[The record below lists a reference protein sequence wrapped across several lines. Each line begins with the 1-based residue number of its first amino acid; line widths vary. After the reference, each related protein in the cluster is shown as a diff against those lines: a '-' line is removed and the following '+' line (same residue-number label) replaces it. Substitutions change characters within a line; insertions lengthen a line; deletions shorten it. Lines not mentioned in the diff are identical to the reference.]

1 MKVYDNW
8 AKNAKA
14 RDSSNTRSL
23 KYLFESFSK
32 YGLILIFHV
41 KICCEAIF
49 RFNDPGSQSQISF
62 SLIKDP
68 VFSKRPLFLDL

>member
-1 MKVYDNW
+1 MKVYGNW

-41 KICCEAIF
+41 KIGCEAII
-49 RFNDPGSQSQISF
+49 RFNDPGSQFQIS
-62 SLIKDP
+62 SSSIKGSA
-68 VFSKRPLFLDL
+68 FSKRPLFLGL